1 MPVVLR
7 SKGYK
12 FRFYEADL
20 DEPPHVHVEK
30 DGIVAKFWLL
40 PVRCARA
47 GRFRAIEQREI
58 ERILLDNQEFLLDS
72 WAKEKAKR
80 ANN

>member
-1 MPVVLR
+1 MLPAPYGTGGHRPAKIGKRGARHERGVV
-7 SKGYK
+7 G
-12 FRFYEADL
+12 
-20 DEPPHVHVEK
+20 
-30 DGIVAKFWLL
+30 
-40 PVRCARA
+40 VRCARA
-47 GRFRAIEQREI
+47 GRFWAIEQREI